1 MKAVKRKVYVSVVAC
16 FMACLMFAMPVMAAS
31 TNYFSKTTPK
41 LNAINGNISR
51 IASLSSGSVS
61 GTERSITQVSL
72 YLNVSSGSD
81 PFDVHIVS
89 PEGYEYVFT
98 PSTTS
103 KTYNITYFNG
113 EDPKGT
119 WSVYIENQGFSYN
132 PNHIYP
138 ASTATATL
146 KATYSYK

>member
-1 MKAVKRKVYVSVVAC
+1 MKAIKRKVFVSVMAC
-16 FMACLMFAMPVMAAS
+16 LMACLMFAMPVMAAS

-41 LNAINGNISR
+41 LNAMNGNISR

-61 GTERSITQVSL
+61 GTERWITEVT
-72 YLNVSSGSD
+72 LNLTVSSGSD

-89 PEGYEYVFT
+89 PEGTEYVFT

-103 KTYNITYFNG
+103 KKYTITYFNG

-119 WSVYIENQGFSYN
+119 WSVYIENLGFSYN
-132 PNHIYP
+132 PNQIYP
-138 ASTATATL
+138 VSTATGTI
-146 KATYSYK
+146 KVTYGYK